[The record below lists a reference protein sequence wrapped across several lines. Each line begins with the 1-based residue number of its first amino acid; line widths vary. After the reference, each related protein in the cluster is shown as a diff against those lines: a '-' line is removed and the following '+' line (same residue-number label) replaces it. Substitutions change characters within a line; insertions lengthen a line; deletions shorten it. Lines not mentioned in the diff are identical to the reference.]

1 MVKELSTTEVM
12 ALEALRERVRVL
24 DERVEALGR
33 HL

>member
-1 MVKELSTTEVM
+1 MAPKAVDPTT
-12 ALEALRERVRVL
+12 ALAELRERVRRL

>member
-1 MVKELSTTEVM
+1 MAKGLSTTQSIE
-12 ALEALRERVRVL
+12 LDALRERVRAL